1 MLQCGAGFPDND
13 AINQPDAPPMIT
25 IRDLTP
31 ADMPAVTAIY
41 AHHIQHGTG
50 TFDATPL
57 SLEDMQARAD
67 KVRAQ
72 GLPWIVAVDE
82 AGEVAGYAYAM
93 QFHTRFGWRFTLE
106 NSVYIA
112 PDRQRQ
118 GIGRLLM
125 AELIPRCEKLGYRQM
140 IAAIGDSEN
149 QGSIGLHRALG
160 FEPAGVYKTVGLKFG
175 RWLDVVLM
183 QKALGEGAGTVPD
196 NSVSPEKA

>member
-1 MLQCGAGFPDND
+1 
-13 AINQPDAPPMIT
+13 MIT
-25 IRDLTP
+25 IRDLTS
-31 ADMPAVTAIY
+31 ADLPAVTTIY
-41 AHHIQHGTG
+41 AHHILHGTG

-67 KVRAQ
+67 KVSAQ
-72 GLPWIVAVDE
+72 GLPWLIAEDE
-82 AGEVAGYAYAM
+82 AGQVAGYAYAM
-93 QFHTRFGWRFTLE
+93 HFHTRFGWRFTLE

-118 GIGRLLM
+118 GIGRLLL
-125 AELIPRCEKLGYRQM
+125 AELIPRCEALGYRQM

-183 QKALGEGAGTVPD
+183 QKALGEGASTVPD